1 MTTIQLGSSRLG
13 TTQFASSRL
22 VGGTVVGGTVAGGTV
37 AGDASRL
44 RVTTRGRRVLTVLIV
59 VPLLAVIAAFAL
71 NGGGATASNETVP
84 LTYVS
89 VQQGE
94 SLWQLAQQ
102 IAPSVDPRDVIS
114 DILTLNALDNSQVVA
129 GQRLAIPSQYATD
142 AAGN

>member
-22 VGGTVVGGTVAGGTV
+22 VGGTV

-44 RVTTRGRRVLTVLIV
+44 RMTTRGRRVLTVLIV